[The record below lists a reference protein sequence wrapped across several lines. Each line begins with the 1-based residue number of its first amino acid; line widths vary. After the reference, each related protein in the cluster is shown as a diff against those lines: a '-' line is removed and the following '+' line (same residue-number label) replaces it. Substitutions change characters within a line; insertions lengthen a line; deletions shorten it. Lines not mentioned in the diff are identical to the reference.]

1 MSNMGSGF
9 THKKGEGETTEWED
23 IMRAR
28 GIWAPKTDAQLAR
41 EAADELEA
49 RAEEARARIDPLE
62 FKSAA
67 ELDVL
72 EEEDAAYGDSRVLD
86 SYRARRV
93 AEMRAAAARA
103 RFGAVLP
110 LTRPDFV
117 REVNEASADGT
128 WVVLHLHQEHVE
140 GSGLLARAL
149 GALAAAKRDV
159 KFMVARADAIMEGYP
174 DKNVPTL
181 LLYCEGVLK
190 GQIVGLGELGGPR
203 VSVKIL
209 EWVLHKRGVC
219 KTELEDDPREDLL
232 RPRVLG
238 LGSGGGGGGGG
249 GGRRRAG
256 SSDDEDK

>member
-9 THKKGEGETTEWED
+9 THQKKDGETTEWED

-28 GIWAPKTDAQLAR
+28 GIWAPKSDAQLAR

-67 ELDVL
+67 ELDVM

-86 SYRARRV
+86 SYRAKRV
-93 AEMRAAAARA
+93 AEMKAAAARA

-110 LTRPDFV
+110 LARPDFV

-128 WVVLHLHQEHVE
+128 WVVIHLHQEHVE
-140 GSGLLARAL
+140 ASGLLARPLA
-149 GALAAAKRDV
+149 ALAAAKRDV
-159 KFMVARADAIMEGYP
+159 KFMVARADAIMEAYP

-181 LLYCEGVLK
+181 LLYCRGALS

-203 VSVKIL
+203 VSAKIL
-209 EWVLHKRGVC
+209 EWVLHKKGVC
-219 KTELEDDPREDLL
+219 ATELEDDPREDLA

-238 LGSGGGGGGGG
+238 LGGGGGGGGG

-256 SSDDEDK
+256 SSEDEDD